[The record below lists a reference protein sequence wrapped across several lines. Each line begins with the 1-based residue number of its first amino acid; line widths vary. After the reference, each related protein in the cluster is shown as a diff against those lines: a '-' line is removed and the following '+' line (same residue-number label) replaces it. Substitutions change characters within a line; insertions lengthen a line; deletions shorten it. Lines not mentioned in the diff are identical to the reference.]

1 LASAIAKMRDW
12 DNFPVA
18 SAYFRD
24 EDGAPLPAG
33 RLLKNPDFA
42 DTLAL
47 VAKGGADAF
56 YTGAIARDIVDA
68 TAATSVRK
76 ATLTLADM
84 AGYRAKFRPPVCL
97 MYRGYRVCG
106 MGPPTSG
113 GLTVGQILGLLA
125 PFDIPAMGWGA
136 EFAHLFAE
144 AGARAYADRG
154 LYIADSDFVAVPVAG
169 LLDADYLRARSADI
183 DGANASAP
191 TAGRPP
197 GAPDEPTAPSVNPG
211 RAGTSHFVIR
221 DKYGNA
227 VSMTTTIESGFGSRV
242 MVRGFLLNN
251 ELTDFDRRPRRDGR
265 LVANRVEGGKR
276 PRSSMAPMIV
286 FKDGAPVLLTGSPGG
301 SRIIN
306 YVAQSIVAILDWN
319 MDPQD
324 ALELGHVGRR
334 AGRTIDLELGTDAE
348 SFAAPLRAKGHKVK
362 IRTLNSGL
370 HAILMKE
377 GQLIGAADPRRE
389 GAVMGD

>member
-1 LASAIAKMRDW
+1 M
-12 DNFPVA
+12 
-18 SAYFRD
+18 
-24 EDGAPLPAG
+24 
-33 RLLKNPDFA
+33 KNPDFA

-154 LYIADSDFVAVPVAG
+154 LYIA
-169 LLDADYLRARSADI
+169 
-183 DGANASAP
+183 
-191 TAGRPP
+191 
-197 GAPDEPTAPSVNPG
+197 
-211 RAGTSHFVIR
+211 
-221 DKYGNA
+221 
-227 VSMTTTIESGFGSRV
+227 
-242 MVRGFLLNN
+242 
-251 ELTDFDRRPRRDGR
+251 
-265 LVANRVEGGKR
+265 
-276 PRSSMAPMIV
+276 
-286 FKDGAPVLLTGSPGG
+286 
-301 SRIIN
+301 
-306 YVAQSIVAILDWN
+306 
-319 MDPQD
+319 
-324 ALELGHVGRR
+324 
-334 AGRTIDLELGTDAE
+334 
-348 SFAAPLRAKGHKVK
+348 
-362 IRTLNSGL
+362 
-370 HAILMKE
+370 
-377 GQLIGAADPRRE
+377 
-389 GAVMGD
+389 